1 MVLGSIRNLLPG
13 RDIENIVTNL
23 SDVHTATWPW
33 SRQLLGSPA
42 CFAGVWLGGDRHET
56 ELVQMLLVLQV
67 TQSRVNVEGL

>member
-13 RDIENIVTNL
+13 RGIENIVMNL
-23 SDVHTATWPW
+23 SDVHRATWPP

-56 ELVQMLLVLQV
+56 ELVQTLHVLQV
-67 TQSRVNVEGL
+67 TNSRGNVEVP